1 MRIVELMSQLD
12 SLENVNEITTLVVN
26 NFDSYPNIQSGFKS
40 FISDLDTRDIETF
53 RQQIVNL
60 LSVINNFTEN
70 EFDALNL
77 ALESVGPWY
86 FEDTVETVNRGDFI
100 YFPEVESDYDLG
112 VAYVDM
118 IGSIADAVGKDRLD
132 LYINV
137 RDVAEAMY
145 RDDEDYAQENNLDVE
160 DFEEIAGEEIA
171 ANPEQFA
178 EEYFDYEAFGRDL
191 RIGDGYYIGNTGAIW
206 IL

>member
-1 MRIVELMSQLD
+1 M
-12 SLENVNEITTLVVN
+12 
-26 NFDSYPNIQSGFKS
+26 
-40 FISDLDTRDIETF
+40 
-53 RQQIVNL
+53 
-60 LSVINNFTEN
+60 
-70 EFDALNL
+70 
-77 ALESVGPWY
+77 GPWY

>member
-1 MRIVELMSQLD
+1 MRIVELMSRLD
-12 SLENVNEITTLVVN
+12 SLENVDEITTLVVN

-86 FEDTVETVNRGDFI
+86 FEDTVETINRGDFI